1 MKLQE
6 LVYELESK
14 SEVINKNVDETL
26 PISGLADNTSQIEE
40 GYLFIAIK
48 GFMKDGHTYIDE
60 AIQKGASVII
70 GEADIQNPDVPYV
83 QVKNARKTLGIIS
96 SKYYDYPSRNKTLIG
111 VTGTNGKT
119 TTSYL
124 VKHILASMGNSCAL
138 FGSIHNIIN
147 GVDYPSQHTTP
158 NSLEINRMLAESRD
172 DVVVMEV
179 TSHALTQYR
188 VEGLAYDLALFTN
201 LSHDHLDYHDSME
214 EYFEA
219 KKMLFDLLKS
229 DGKAVINTDDS
240 WGQQLADILQEEGT
254 STYRIGEMSGSD
266 FRIVES
272 NFNPPRVKIQEK
284 NEVTAIDS
292 NMYGIHNM
300 YNVTMAY
307 AAAKVLG
314 WNQEEILSSIQDFE
328 GVKGR
333 FQIITR
339 HDVNFVID
347 YAHTPDAIFHC
358 LNTARQGGAEKV
370 IHVFGFRGDRD
381 RTKRREMMAITSEL
395 SDHYILTFDDLN
407 SVSKEEMEKELQQ
420 LQKEHGNEKGRI
432 VTDRTKAIKQ
442 AMELAEAG
450 DWILI
455 TGKGNEAYQQRY
467 ELPAE
472 SDEEMINSLSYQP

>member
-14 SEVINKNVDETL
+14 SEVTNKNVDETIQ
-26 PISGLADNTSQIEE
+26 ISGLADNTSQIEA

-48 GFMKDGHTYIDE
+48 GFSKDGHTYIDE
-60 AIQKGASVII
+60 AIQKGASVIV
-70 GEADIQNPDVPYV
+70 GEADLQNPDLPYI
-83 QVKNARKTLGIIS
+83 QVKNARKALGIIS
-96 SKYYDYPSRNKTLIG
+96 SRYYNYPSRNKTLIG

-119 TTSYL
+119 TTTYL

-138 FGSIHNIIN
+138 FGSIHNVIN
-147 GVDYPSQHTTP
+147 GVDYPSQHMTP
-158 NSLEINRMLAESRD
+158 NSLEINRMLAESQD

-179 TSHALTQYR
+179 TFHALTQYR

-201 LSHDHLDYHDSME
+201 LSHNHLDYHDSME

-219 KKMLFDLLKS
+219 KKMLFDLLKR
-229 DGKAVINTDDS
+229 DGEAVINTDDS
-240 WGQQLADILQEEGT
+240 WGQRLADTLQEQGT

-266 FRIVES
+266 FRMVES
-272 NFNPPRVKIQEK
+272 NFNPPRVKVQEK

-292 NMYGIHNM
+292 NMYGAHNM

-314 WNQEEILSSIQDFE
+314 WNQAEILSSIRNFE

-339 HDVNFVID
+339 HEVNFVID

-358 LNTARQGGAEKV
+358 LNTAKQGGAENV

-407 SVSKEEMEKELQQ
+407 SVSKEDMEKELQH

-442 AMELAEAG
+442 AMELAEAD
-450 DWILI
+450 DWVLI
-455 TGKGNEAYQQRY
+455 TGKGNEAYQNRY
-467 ELPAE
+467 DLPAE
-472 SDEEMINSLSYQP
+472 SDEEMIKSLSYQP

>member
-6 LVYELESK
+6 LVYELETK
-14 SEVINKNVDETL
+14 MEVTNKQVDET
-26 PISGLADNTSQIEE
+26 IQIRGLADNTNQIEE

-48 GFMKDGHTYIDE
+48 GFMKDGHTYIQE

-70 GEADIQNPDVPYV
+70 GEEDLQNEEIPYV
-83 QVKNARKTLGIIS
+83 QVKNARRALGIIS
-96 SKYYDYPSRNKTLIG
+96 SKYYHHPSRNKTLIG
-111 VTGTNGKT
+111 ITGTNGKT

-124 VKHILASMGNSCAL
+124 VKHILASLGHSCAL

-158 NSLEINRMLAESRD
+158 NSLEINRMLADSKD

-188 VEGLAYDLALFTN
+188 VEGLSYDLALFTN
-201 LSHDHLDYHDSME
+201 LSHDHLDYHASME

-229 DGKAVINTDDS
+229 DGIAVINTDDS
-240 WGQQLADILQEEGT
+240 WGEKLAETLQEEGT

-266 FRIVES
+266 FRIVGS
-272 NFNPPRVKIQEK
+272 NLNPPRVKVQEK
-284 NEVTAIDS
+284 NEIAAIHS
-292 NMYGIHNM
+292 NMYGTHNM

-314 WNQEEILSSIQDFE
+314 SNPAEILRAIQNFE

-333 FQIITR
+333 FQIMT
-339 HDVNFVID
+339 HHEVNFVID

-358 LNTARQGGAEKV
+358 LSTARQGGARKV

-381 RTKRREMMAITSEL
+381 RTKRREMITITSEI

-407 SVSKEEMEKELQQ
+407 SVSKEDMEEELHH
-420 LQKEHGNEKGRI
+420 LQNEHGNEKGQI

-450 DWILI
+450 DWVLI
-455 TGKGNEAYQQRY
+455 TGKGNEVYQQRY
-467 ELPAE
+467 EIPAE
-472 SDEEMINSLSYQP
+472 SDEDMIKNLAYQR